1 MAGSSMAL
9 TCPFRSL
16 VPRFSADPLVKI
28 RRLWK
33 ACGSILF
40 ERLQFFM
47 PLLGRSH
54 KQHMKNKAK
63 KGKKTKTKIDID
75 QGWELINP
83 NAAGI
88 DIGSREHWA
97 CVPAGRTEKPVR
109 PFGTFTA
116 DLEALADWFKE
127 CKITSVAMEATG
139 VYWIPVFQIL
149 ERRGFQVILVNARQ
163 TKNVAGHKTD
173 VLDCQWIQRLH
184 TYGLLQGSFRPKD
197 EYCVVRA
204 YLRYRDELVSARSTQ
219 CQHMQKALQQ
229 MNVQLHHVLSDVT
242 GVSGLA
248 IIRGIGEGQRDPVKL
263 AALVDRRVRA
273 SQSTI
278 QKALAG
284 DYRSEHLFVLKSAF
298 DLYHTYEGKIDACD
312 EQIVRALAQ
321 LPDPVDWAAKPLPAR
336 KEGRPAR
343 ADQMAGQDLRASLY
357 PKLGVDLTAIEGIGS
372 LTALVVLTEV
382 GPDLSR
388 FRSEKHF
395 ASWLGLCPD
404 NRISGGKVLGSRT
417 RRVINRVSDA
427 LRMAAMTLER
437 SQSALGAFHRRM
449 KARLGAAEAITA
461 TAHKLARLIYR
472 LLKHGEAYVRQGMAD
487 YEQRFQE
494 RKLYAL
500 QKTANVMGFQLV
512 PKQPTTESVS

>member
-1 MAGSSMAL
+1 MAGSTMAL

-16 VPRFSADPLVKI
+16 VPRFSADPLVRL

-33 ACGSILF
+33 ACGVILF
-40 ERLQFFM
+40 KRLQFFL

-54 KQHMKNKAK
+54 KQHMKSKTQKAK
-63 KGKKTKTKIDID
+63 KPNKKIAID

-97 CVPAGRTEKPVR
+97 CVPAGRTEKNVR

-116 DLEALADWFKE
+116 DLEALADWFE
-127 CKITSVAMEATG
+127 EGKITSVAMEATG

-173 VLDCQWIQRLH
+173 VKDCQWIQRLH
-184 TYGLLQGSFRPKD
+184 TYGLLQGSFRPED
-197 EYCVVRA
+197 QYCVVRT
-204 YLRYRDELVSARSTQ
+204 YLRYRDEMVSARSTQ
-219 CQHMQKALQQ
+219 CQHLQKALQQ

-248 IIRGIGEGQRDPVKL
+248 IISAILEGERDPVKL

-273 SQSTI
+273 SQGTI
-278 QKALAG
+278 QKALVG
-284 DYRSEHLFVLKSAF
+284 DYRTEHLFVLKSALE
-298 DLYHTYEGKIDACD
+298 LYHTYEGKMDACD
-312 EQIVRALAQ
+312 EQIVRELAQ
-321 LPDPVDWAAKPLPAR
+321 LPDPVDLAAKPLPAR
-336 KEGRPAR
+336 KEGRSAR

-357 PKLGVDLTAIEGIGS
+357 SKLGVDLTAIEGIGPM
-372 LTALVVLTEV
+372 TALVVLTEV

-487 YEQRFQE
+487 YEKRFQE
-494 RKLYAL
+494 RKLYML
-500 QKTANVMGFQLV
+500 QKTANTMGFQLV
-512 PKQPTTESVS
+512 AKQPTTEGVS

>member
-1 MAGSSMAL
+1 MAGLSMVR

-16 VPRFSADPLVKI
+16 VPRFSADPLVKL
-28 RRLWK
+28 RRLCQ
-33 ACGSILF
+33 AHGAILF
-40 ERLQFFM
+40 KRLQFFL

-54 KQHMKNKAK
+54 KQHMKRKPQKTTKPK
-63 KGKKTKTKIDID
+63 KKIDIN

-97 CVPAGRTEKPVR
+97 CVPPGRTEKNVR

-116 DLEALADWFKE
+116 DLEALADWFEE
-127 CKITSVAMEATG
+127 CQITSVAMEATG

-173 VLDCQWIQRLH
+173 VKDCQWIQRLH
-184 TYGLLQGSFRPKD
+184 TYGLLQSSFRPKD
-197 EYCVVRA
+197 EYCVLRT

-219 CQHMQKALQQ
+219 CQHLQKALQQ

-248 IIRGIGEGQRDPVKL
+248 ILKAILEGERDPVKL
-263 AALVDRRVRA
+263 AAMVDRRVRA
-273 SQSTI
+273 SQDTI
-278 QKALAG
+278 QKALVG
-284 DYRSEHLFVLKSAF
+284 DYRIEHLFVLKSAF
-298 DLYHTYEGKIDACD
+298 ELYHSYEERINACD
-312 EQIVRALAQ
+312 EQIIREMAQ
-321 LPDPVDWAAKPLPAR
+321 LPDPTDLAAKPLPPR
-336 KEGRPAR
+336 KEGRTAR
-343 ADQMAGQDLRASLY
+343 ADQMAGHDLRASLY
-357 PKLGVDLTAIEGIGS
+357 SKLGVDLTAIEGIGPM
-372 LTALVVLTEV
+372 TALVVLTEV
-382 GPDLSR
+382 GPDLGR

-417 RRVINRVSDA
+417 RRVVNRVSDA
-427 LRMAAMTLER
+427 LRIAAMALER

-461 TAHKLARLIYR
+461 TAHKLARLVYR
-472 LLKHGEAYVRQGMAD
+472 LLKYGEAYVRQGMAD
-487 YEQRFQE
+487 YEKKFQE
-494 RKLYAL
+494 RKLFAL
-500 QKTANVMGFQLV
+500 QKTAALMGFQLIA
-512 PKQPTTESVS
+512 KQPTTESVS